1 MIMRIAVASQ
11 NFRTITRHAGVT
23 RRFLVYVAERGEP
36 PREVARLDLPRELAM
51 REVARTAPHPLDA
64 VDVVLV
70 GSAGPGFL
78 RRMEERG
85 VVAVVT
91 SETDPLGAVAH
102 YLGGTLTTAPADS
115 TSTGDDD
122 SPCYGVRLR
131 ARRRTGKKAC

>member
-1 MIMRIAVASQ
+1 MRIAVASQ
-11 NFRTITRHAGVT
+11 NFRTITPHAGVT
-23 RRFLVYVAERGEP
+23 RRFLVYEAVPGQP
-36 PREVARLDLPRELAM
+36 LREAARLDLPRQLAM

-85 VVAVVT
+85 IAAVVT

-102 YLGGTLTTAPADS
+102 YLAGTLALAPTDRHS
-115 TSTGDDD
+115 GDDD
-122 SPCYGVRLR
+122 RSPCYGVRLR
-131 ARRRTGKKAC
+131 ARRRMGRKAC